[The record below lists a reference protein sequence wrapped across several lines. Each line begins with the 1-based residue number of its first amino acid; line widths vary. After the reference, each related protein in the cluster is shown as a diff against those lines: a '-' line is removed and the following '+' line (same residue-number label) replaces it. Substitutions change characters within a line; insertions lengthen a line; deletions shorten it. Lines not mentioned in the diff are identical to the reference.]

1 MGTKKGAKT
10 RELIIYKSELG
21 WFREIMFYMD
31 INLRE
36 VRPGVREQF
45 VVIRYVCGEKKQ
57 KKMIIAS
64 ARKIQVM
71 RA

>member
-1 MGTKKGAKT
+1 MGART
-10 RELIIYKSELG
+10 RELVIDREQLD

-36 VRPGVREQF
+36 VKPGVSSKF
-45 VVIRYVCGEKKQ
+45 VIIRYVCGEKKQ
-57 KKMIIAS
+57 RKMLIAS
-64 ARKIQVM
+64 AKIFKTM